1 MKMKNEEIEKII
13 SLDRIKDNNFY
24 VEVEKV
30 LKKERARK
38 INIGNAIYQ
47 NAQKNSKIAIYFRF
61 NTIKK
66 YEEFYLAV
74 YESRLFYKNGG
85 MLYV

>member
-1 MKMKNEEIEKII
+1 MKNEEIEKII

-24 VEVEKV
+24 IEVEKA

-47 NAQKNSKIAIYFRF
+47 NAQKNSKIATYFRF